1 MRALRGVGLRV
12 IVTLALLAAVL
23 TACSRDSD
31 SSLPTP
37 SRAFCQAAY
46 DYDTNLPK
54 LIGKIR
60 QQTELVQ
67 KLADH
72 APKDIAADAQTYLD
86 AMKRRANGDKSV
98 VDNPKVEK
106 AVDNVNRRAAAGCKL
121 YEQNNDAGGGI

>member
-1 MRALRGVGLRV
+1 MRVLRAVVALG
-12 IVTLALLAAVL
+12 LLAAAL
-23 TACSRDSD
+23 AACAGDSEA
-31 SSLPTP
+31 SLPTP
-37 SRAFCQAAY
+37 SKAFCQAAY

-54 LIGKIR
+54 LIGKID
-60 QQTELVQ
+60 QQPALVQ

-86 AMKRRANGDKSV
+86 AMKRRASGDKSV

-121 YEQNNDAGGGI
+121 YDQNKDAGGGI